1 MNNLSNE
8 QKVEKLDKIYKVLI
22 ISIAIWILGME
33 YVNYN
38 RLQTINENQITLQ
51 QDVIEI
57 KTKAL
62 IALTN
67 QTAINI
73 GVQEQFDKQ

>member
-22 ISIAIWILGME
+22 TFIVIWILTME
-33 YVNYN
+33 FVNYN

-57 KTKAL
+57 KAKAL
-62 IALTN
+62 SALTN
-67 QTAINI
+67 QTAINT